1 MAKTFEELKLEGGK
15 ELARLQ
21 AERRLNLGSHKRTRL
36 KRAGCG
42 ESGTLLHDEVAERHA
57 NMLRDDYMKLFEKL
71 TRSEAEG
78 RLRFLTVL
86 HSVVALDKK
95 AVMKAVQGMETA
107 LSRVFDGSEAW
118 ALGAVEVEI
127 VNVELLRRIG
137 AGSDDEARKLNVL
150 QRLHETDAVDATDE
164 HSSSRALVHFHGI
177 VDLLDCNSALREELL
192 RKRAKELGAW
202 QRAPY
207 QVELKRLF
215 KGRTVLQNIQ
225 EISRYLTKGGN
236 DDLRC
241 NAGFGRDLADD
252 LDAKIWR
259 AGMGRADRGG
269 ETVADERGLT
279 VGEIVFLDDIWR
291 ALMDRNR
298 SERGYLL
305 RLG

>member
-57 NMLRDDYMKLFEKL
+57 NTLRDEYMNRFEQL
-71 TRSEAEG
+71 ARGEADE

-86 HSVVALDKK
+86 HSVVGLDKK
-95 AVMKAVQGMETA
+95 AVMRAIEGMEAA
-107 LSRVFDGSEAW
+107 LGRVFDGSDTW

-137 AGSDDEARKLNVL
+137 AGSDDEARKLKVL
-150 QRLHETDAVDATDE
+150 QRLHETEALDASAE

-177 VDLLDCNSALREELL
+177 VDLVNGNSALREELL
-192 RKRAKELGAW
+192 RKRAKEIVAW
-202 QRAPY
+202 QRSPY

-215 KGRTVLQNIQ
+215 ENRTVLQNVQ
-225 EISRYLTKGGN
+225 VISRYLTKGGN
-236 DDLRC
+236 DRLRY
-241 NAGFGRDLADD
+241 NAGFGRELEED
-252 LDAKIWR
+252 LDTKLWR
-259 AGMGRADRGG
+259 AGMGRADKGG
-269 ETVADERGLT
+269 EAVADERGLN
-279 VGEIVFLDDIWR
+279 VGEIMFLDEIWR
-291 ALMDRNR
+291 TLMDRNR
-298 SERGYLL
+298 SKRGYLL